1 MKVSNKNAILHNKYV
16 LYLIFII
23 ALGNLLTLAYTYDYY
38 SASIFVLI
46 GFLTSFFSKNMI
58 VILFIAI
65 AFTNI
70 IKYGAKAGVEGMSSN
85 DSDENASETDSETD
99 SDEKKTKDTDKKG
112 KLKISEKSKKDTDDE
127 NEKEKSKPTDDALSL
142 SVETNEGTNKEKFE
156 QDKNVVYTSD
166 EDKQMDKTD
175 KMILSQEKILKS
187 MNKYK
192 PLLDTLQG
200 ITKNMAIVK
209 GATSVS
215 DE

>member
-1 MKVSNKNAILHNKYV
+1 MKVSNKNAILHNKFV

-23 ALGNLLTLAYTYDYY
+23 ALGNLLTLVYTYDYY

-70 IKYGAKAGVEGMSSN
+70 IKYGAKAGVEGMTSD
-85 DSDENASETDSETD
+85 DSDDS
-99 SDEKKTKDTDKKG
+99 
-112 KLKISEKSKKDTDDE
+112 
-127 NEKEKSKPTDDALSL
+127 NEKESETETDEEESGKKESSKKKSTKKQDTDTKESL
-142 SVETNEGTNKEKFE
+142 SVETNEGSNKEKFE
-156 QDKNVVYTSD
+156 QDKNIVYTSD
-166 EDKQMDKTD
+166 EDKEMDKTD

-200 ITKNMAIVK
+200 ISKNMAIVK
-209 GATSVS
+209 GATSTS

>member
-23 ALGNLLTLAYTYDYY
+23 ALCNLLTLVYTYDYY

-70 IKYGAKAGVEGMSSN
+70 IKYGAKAGIEGIEGMIPEETDDTESEEK
-85 DSDENASETDSETD
+85 DESDE
-99 SDEKKTKDTDKKG
+99 SDE
-112 KLKISEKSKKDTDDE
+112 SEKKKSAKS
-127 NEKEKSKPTDDALSL
+127 EKKEAKPKATDDAVSL
-142 SVETNEGTNKEKFE
+142 SVETNEGSNKEKFD
-156 QDKNVVYTSD
+156 QSKDVVYTSE
-166 EDKQMDKTD
+166 EDKEMAKTE
-175 KMILSQEKILKS
+175 KMILSQEKMLKS

-200 ITKNMAIVK
+200 ITKNMALVK
-209 GATSVS
+209 GATSTS

>member
-16 LYLIFII
+16 LYFIFII
-23 ALGNLLTLAYTYDYY
+23 ALSNLLTLVYTYDYY

-58 VILFIAI
+58 VILSIAI

-70 IKYGAKAGVEGMSSN
+70 IKYGAKAGVEGMT
-85 DSDENASETDSETD
+85 SDE
-99 SDEKKTKDTDKKG
+99 SDE
-112 KLKISEKSKKDTDDE
+112 LDD
-127 NEKEKSKPTDDALSL
+127 NEKEKSDASEKEKEKEKIKSNKKESSKKQDTDTKESL
-142 SVETNEGTNKEKFE
+142 SVETNEGSNKEKFE
-156 QDKNVVYTSD
+156 QDKNVVYTS
-166 EDKQMDKTD
+166 EQDKDVDKTD

-200 ITKNMAIVK
+200 ITKNMALVK
-209 GATSVS
+209 GATSTS

>member
-1 MKVSNKNAILHNKYV
+1 MKVQKKNLLLHNKYI
-16 LYLIFII
+16 LYVIFII
-23 ALGNLLTLAYTYDYY
+23 ALSNFLNLVYIYDYY

-58 VILFIAI
+58 VIMFISV

-70 IKYGAKAGVEGMSSN
+70 IKYGAKAGIEGMEGN
-85 DSDENASETDSETD
+85 ESDDNEETAE
-99 SDEKKTKDTDKKG
+99 SDKKKNNEKKDKPK
-112 KLKISEKSKKDTDDE
+112 
-127 NEKEKSKPTDDALSL
+127 DDAESL
-142 SVETNEGTNKEKFE
+142 SVETNEGSNKEKFE
-156 QDKNVVYTSD
+156 QDKSVVYTS
-166 EDKQMDKTD
+166 EEEKELDKTD
-175 KMILSQEKILKS
+175 KMILSQEKMLKS

-209 GATSVS
+209 GATSGI

>member
-1 MKVSNKNAILHNKYV
+1 MKFGNKIGNKNKKNNNIILHNKYV
-16 LYLIFII
+16 LYVIFVI
-23 ALGNLLTLAYTYDYY
+23 ALGNLLILVDMNDYY

-58 VILFIAI
+58 VILLIAI

-70 IKYGAKAGVEGMSSN
+70 IKYGSKSSIEGMKSSSKDDSTDSN
-85 DSDENASETDSETD
+85 DSEES
-99 SDEKKTKDTDKKG
+99 KV
-112 KLKISEKSKKDTDDE
+112 LKESKESKKSKDE
-127 NEKEKSKPTDDALSL
+127 SEESPL
-142 SVETNEGTNKEKFE
+142 SVETNEGTNKEKFG

-166 EDKQMDKTD
+166 EDKEIQKQE
-175 KMILSQEKILKS
+175 KMLISQEKLLNS

-209 GATSVS
+209 GLSKES
-215 DE
+215 DD

>member
-1 MKVSNKNAILHNKYV
+1 MKGSKKNAILHNRFV
-16 LYLIFII
+16 LYFIFII
-23 ALGNLLTLAYTYDYY
+23 ALGNLLTLVYSRDYY

-58 VILFIAI
+58 VILCIAI

-70 IKYGAKAGVEGMSSN
+70 IKYGAKAGVEGMTPN
-85 DSDENASETDSETD
+85 KTDESEGEG
-99 SDEKKTKDTDKKG
+99 EEEKTKEEGEESATK
-112 KLKISEKSKKDTDDE
+112 
-127 NEKEKSKPTDDALSL
+127 EKEKKKPEKKSKATDDALSL
-142 SVETNEGTNKEKFE
+142 SVETNEGSNKEKFD
-156 QDKNVVYTSD
+156 QSKDVVYTS
-166 EDKQMDKTD
+166 EEEKEIEKTE

-200 ITKNMAIVK
+200 ITKNMALVK
-209 GATSVS
+209 GATSTA